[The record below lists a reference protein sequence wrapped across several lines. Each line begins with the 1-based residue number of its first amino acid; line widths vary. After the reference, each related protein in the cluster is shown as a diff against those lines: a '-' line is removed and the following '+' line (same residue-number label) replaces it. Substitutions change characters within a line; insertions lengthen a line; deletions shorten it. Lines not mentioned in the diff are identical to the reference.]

1 MTCPHCHSTE
11 PPLHEHRNMY
21 TCMECG
27 ESYCADDEDDD
38 IVETPTLR
46 ELGIDL

>member
-1 MTCPHCHSTE
+1 
-11 PPLHEHRNMY
+11 
-21 TCMECG
+21 MECG
-27 ESYCADDEDDD
+27 ESYCADDGDDD